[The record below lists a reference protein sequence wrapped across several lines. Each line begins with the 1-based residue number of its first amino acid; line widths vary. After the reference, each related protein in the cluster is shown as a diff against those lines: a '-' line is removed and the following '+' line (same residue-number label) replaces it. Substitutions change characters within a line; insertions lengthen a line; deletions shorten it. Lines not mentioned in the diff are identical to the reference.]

1 MIFASDLDR
10 TLIHPYRT
18 LPAARRDEAPVAEIY
33 EGRPI
38 TVCSLT
44 TLE

>member
-18 LPAARRDEAPVAEIY
+18 LPEARYPEAPVAEIY

-38 TVCSLT
+38 TVCSLPMM
-44 TLE
+44 